1 MPGGGPC
8 YVSHLAPEE
17 CSVTTF
23 YRTLLGTIIYTII
36 IILAAP
42 FPSAAG
48 LFLTFP
54 ALNGLG
60 FFFSPPESIEP
71 MTRSML
77 WMPVINGALCAAYIA
92 AFLALRHVA
101 APTAVAWVLAIAVAG
116 AWLAIASRKSV
127 RGGIARKYQAAY
139 GIVVVLAGCALVA
152 VGLHVLSGHAIG
164 SGWSK
169 YPVISHDF
177 LLQILWSSKL
187 KIALFAACLLL
198 FLMATARL
206 PISPGVRGILTGL
219 PIVPFGGL
227 LSVAADGG
235 VDLGERVH
243 IFERMA
249 ASIWLSPAIAVAFIY
264 GYSTYL
270 GSRQPPGTPDSGRV
284 MKFAVLVAAWSLCG
298 AAILGVAYVV
308 ASLGQPAG

>member
-1 MPGGGPC
+1 
-8 YVSHLAPEE
+8 
-17 CSVTTF
+17 VTTF

-54 ALNGLG
+54 ALNGLA
-60 FFFSPPESIEP
+60 FFFSPPDSVES
-71 MTRSML
+71 MARSML
-77 WMPVINGALCAAYIA
+77 WMPVINGTLCAAYIA
-92 AFLALRHVA
+92 AFLAFSRVA
-101 APTAVAWVLAIAVAG
+101 APTVVAWVLVIAVAG
-116 AWLAIASRKSV
+116 AWLAIGTRQSV
-127 RGGIARKYQAAY
+127 RAGIARQHQVAY
-139 GIVVVLAGCALVA
+139 GIVVAVVGCALVA
-152 VGLHVLSGHAIG
+152 IALRVLSGHAIG
-164 SGWSK
+164 SGGPANS
-169 YPVISHDF
+169 VISYDF
-177 LLQILWSSKL
+177 PLQILWSSRL
-187 KIALFAACLLL
+187 KVALFAACLLL
-198 FLMATARL
+198 FLVVTERM

-249 ASIWLSPAIAVAFIY
+249 ASVWLSPAVAVAFIY

-270 GSRQPPGTPDSGRV
+270 GSRQPLGTPDSGRA

-298 AAILGVAYVV
+298 AAILGIAYVV